1 MIQDVIDSRKR
12 ALAIK
17 DAELVSTLY
26 NGFFLH
32 GWQRDKIR
40 KERLNP

>member
-26 NGFFLH
+26 SVFFFMA
-32 GWQRDKIR
+32 GSEIK
-40 KERLNP
+40 